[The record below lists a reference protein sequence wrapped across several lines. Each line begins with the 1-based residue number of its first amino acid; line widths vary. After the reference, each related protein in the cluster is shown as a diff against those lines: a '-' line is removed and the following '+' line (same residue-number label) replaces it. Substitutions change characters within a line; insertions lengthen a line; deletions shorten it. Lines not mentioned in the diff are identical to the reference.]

1 MRKPWDSRIA
11 ARLVRPL
18 HATRVHPNHVTT
30 VGLVTGLSAA
40 VLYARG
46 GAAANVGGVL
56 LVATMLIDHA
66 DGELARATGKT
77 SSFGHAYDRVV
88 DLIVKLG
95 TFLGIGIGL
104 RGGPLGG
111 WSIVLGGSAGLA
123 LLAIFNLRSALA
135 RRRPAAEAFH
145 QPAVAGFEIE
155 DILYLIAPI
164 TWLGGLSWFVAA
176 AGVGAP
182 LFAVWSGLLLRR
194 AIVADRAAAVAAEP
208 PPVVPPA
215 PTRPRGSLVP
225 PAMRPGLAV
234 GIAVFTALVVYH
246 GVGELAASLAHAGFG
261 LVLVAA
267 YHLLP
272 LLLDALGWRSLL
284 ARDERPG
291 WRSFVRARW
300 IGESVNG
307 LLPVLQIG
315 GNVVKAR
322 LLGASGVPGPRAGAS
337 VVVDVTTLLTSQL
350 VFTAAGILLLLAHTG
365 GAHVVRAVV
374 IGALVMTS
382 LAAAF
387 VLAQRAGL
395 FGRGARV
402 LAQVGRGVG
411 AQLALDGAA
420 LDAEVRLLHA
430 ERRRLAASVG
440 WHLASWIAGTGEVWL
455 ALAFL
460 GHPVDWTTALLLESL
475 GQAIRAAAFA
485 VPGALG
491 IQESG
496 FVVLGG
502 ALGLAPETCLA
513 LSLAKRA
520 RELLLGVPGL
530 VAWQTAASLRALEEA
545 SPAVEAVREV
555 NP

>member
-1 MRKPWDSRIA
+1 MKKPWDSRIA
-11 ARLVRPL
+11 AQLVRPL
-18 HATRVHPNHVTT
+18 HATRLHPNHLTT
-30 VGLVTGLSAA
+30 LGLVTGLSAA
-40 VLYARG
+40 ALYARG
-46 GAAANVGGVL
+46 GTAASVGGVL
-56 LVATMLIDHA
+56 LIATMVIDHA

-77 SSFGHAYDRVV
+77 SSFGHAYDRIV
-88 DLIVKLG
+88 DLVVKLS
-95 TFLGIGIGL
+95 TFLGMGIGL
-104 RGGPLGG
+104 RGGPLGR
-111 WSIVLGGSAGLA
+111 WSIVLGGAAGLA
-123 LLAIFNLRSALA
+123 LLAIFNARSALA

-145 QPAVAGFEIE
+145 QPSFAGFEIE
-155 DILYLIAPI
+155 DILYLIAPV
-164 TWLGGLSWFVAA
+164 TWLGGLSWFVVA
-176 AGVGAP
+176 AGIGAP
-182 LFAVWSGLLLRR
+182 LFAAWSGWLLWR
-194 AIVADRAAAVAAEP
+194 AIAADRARAADLAPAATSAP
-208 PPVVPPA
+208 VPVRAPVVP
-215 PTRPRGSLVP
+215 V
-225 PAMRPGLAV
+225 AMRPGLAV

-246 GVGELAASLAHAGFG
+246 GVGELASMLAHAGFG

-284 ARDERPG
+284 PPGERPG
-291 WRSFVRARW
+291 LRTFVRTRW

-315 GNVVKAR
+315 GNVVRAR
-322 LLGASGVPGPRAGAS
+322 LLGAAGVAGPRAGAS
-337 VVVDVTTLLTSQL
+337 VVVDVTTLLASQL
-350 VFTAAGILLLLAHTG
+350 LFSAAGILLLLAHTG

-374 IGALVMTS
+374 AGALVMTS

-387 VLAQRAGL
+387 VVAQRAGL
-395 FGRGARV
+395 FGRVARA
-402 LAQVGRGVG
+402 LAQIGRGLG
-411 AQLALDGAA
+411 TQLALDGAA
-420 LDAEVRLLHA
+420 LDVEVRRLHA

-440 WHLASWIAGTGEVWL
+440 WHFASWIAGTGEVWL

-491 IQESG
+491 IQETG

-530 VAWQTAASLRALEEA
+530 VAWQTAASLRAFEETP
-545 SPAVEAVREV
+545 PAAEVVREA